1 MKKILI
7 AILVCVLILCSSI
20 FGNVMFLKRY
30 LNQKQSSK
38 NNQEAEQ
45 IIVTAT
51 ELLEKSEND
60 NNEVSNENNI
70 VLENDIIGILKIP
83 KLSIKAP
90 IKDGTSQ
97 EVMRTSIGHFVESD
111 YWNGNVA
118 LASHNSGTNAHYFER
133 INELNADDEIEYMTK
148 CGTRKYIVKSIQKI
162 ESTDWSMVEKNE
174 NNENTITLITCISG
188 NSKCRLCVRG
198 VEV

>member
-7 AILVCVLILCSSI
+7 AILVCVLILYSSI
-20 FGNVMFLKRY
+20 FGNVLFLKQC

-38 NNQEAEQ
+38 NNLEAEQ
-45 IIVTAT
+45 IFVTAT
-51 ELLEKSEND
+51 DLLEKSKND
-60 NNEVSNENNI
+60 NNTVSDECNV

-83 KLSIKAP
+83 KLSVEAP

-97 EVMRTSIGHFVESD
+97 EVIRTSIGHFVESD

-118 LASHNSGTNAHYFER
+118 LASHNSGTNAHYFEK
-133 INELNADDEIEYMTK
+133 INELNTDDEIEYMTK
-148 CGTRKYIVKSIQKI
+148 CGTRKYKVKSIQKI

-174 NNENTITLITCISG
+174 NQENTITLITCISG
-188 NSKCRLCVRG
+188 KPNYRLCVRG
-198 VEV
+198 VEI